1 MNINALTLD
10 EIIRTAEPET
20 DLERRL
26 LVFLTSARYV
36 DLDKYECPDCEYKD
50 DLEVEL
56 NGLEVE
62 LNDIQ
67 GAHEDLADNVSEAVD
82 TLKKA
87 IETLESSL

>member
-1 MNINALTLD
+1 LD

-36 DLDKYECPDCEYKD
+36 DLDKYECPDCEDKD
-50 DLEVEL
+50 D
-56 NGLEVE
+56 LEVE

-67 GAHEDLADNVSEAVD
+67 GAHEDLVDNVSEVVD

-87 IETLESSL
+87 IETLEGSL

>member
-26 LVFLTSARYV
+26 LRFLTDARFV
-36 DLDKYECPDCEYKD
+36 NLDEHECPDCSDKD
-50 DLEVEL
+50 DLEMNLSNAKEAREA
-56 NGLEVE
+56 LE
-62 LNDIQ
+62 DS
-67 GAHEDLADNVSEAVD
+67 VSEVID

-87 IETLESSL
+87 IETLED

>member
-1 MNINALTLD
+1 MQQGEKMNINALTLD
-10 EIIRTAEPET
+10 EVIRTAEPET

-26 LVFLTSARYV
+26 LVFLTDARYV
-36 DLDKYECPDCEYKD
+36 DLDKYECPDCGDRD
-50 DLEVEL
+50 D
-56 NGLEVE
+56 LEVE